1 VLAGF
6 NDLKTTHPLIARDAL
21 EFDPT
26 KFIAGSNV
34 RLRWKCPEGHVW
46 STSPNSRTGEAGTG
60 CPSCAKSGF
69 DPNENGWLYFL
80 DHPTWELLQI
90 GITNDPKRR
99 IAKHQKLGGE
109 VIELRGPMD
118 GLLTQN
124 WETAMLRTLKKRG
137 ARLSP
142 EEVAGKFD
150 GYSEAWTKESFQTNS
165 LKALMELVEE
175 DDTHVK
181 EGRRS

>member
-1 VLAGF
+1 
-6 NDLKTTHPLIARDAL
+6 LKIIA
-21 EFDPT
+21 
-26 KFIAGSNV
+26 
-34 RLRWKCPEGHVW
+34 
-46 STSPNSRTGEAGTG
+46 
-60 CPSCAKSGF
+60 
-69 DPNENGWLYFL
+69 
-80 DHPTWELLQI
+80 
-90 GITNDPKRR
+90 
-99 IAKHQKLGGE
+99 
-109 VIELRGPMD
+109 
-118 GLLTQN
+118 
-124 WETAMLRTLKKRG
+124 